1 MARKRIT
8 AEAGATG
15 VAVVPAQVNVMDR
28 SNPKWW
34 VQEVLHDAW
43 QQFDNAQERAVDA
56 AIHLGRELLDA
67 KEHLGHGNFLRLF
80 RDHANP
86 IENALPFNARW
97 ARNLM
102 TLASA
107 KTIANR
113 QYTTDLPASV
123 QTLATLARL
132 DDEVIEQAIESGEI
146 TPKLTQQQ
154 AKELVREKRQRSEPQ
169 AAPQELPTVPSPAP
183 RVEETED
190 ERLFRIFGKFK
201 SGFLELWTECIGND
215 PKLQRFAK
223 SYIREM
229 FYTLTGDEK

>member
-34 VQEVLHDAW
+34 VQEVLQDAW
-43 QQFDNAQERAVDA
+43 QQFTSSRDRYIQA
-56 AIHLGRELLDA
+56 AIEMGRDLLEA

-80 RDHANP
+80 KDHANP
-86 IENALPFNARW
+86 IENCLPFTRAW
-97 ARNLM
+97 AHETM
-102 TLASA
+102 KLASNKA
-107 KTIANR
+107 LSNVKHALH
-113 QYTTDLPASV
+113 LPSSV
-123 QTLATLARL
+123 QTLSMLARL
-132 DDEVIEQAIESGEI
+132 DDDVIEQAIESGEI
-146 TPKLTQQQ
+146 TPKLTRQQ

>member
-8 AEAGATG
+8 AEAGAIN
-15 VAVVPAQVNVMDR
+15 VATLPAKVNVYDQ
-28 SNPKWW
+28 SNPEWW
-34 VQEVLHDAW
+34 TSQVLHEAW
-43 QQFDNAQERAVDA
+43 QDFDQAQERAGEA
-56 AIHLGRELLDA
+56 AVRLGKSLIEA
-67 KEHLGHGNFLRLF
+67 KENLGHGNFLRLF
-80 RDHANP
+80 SDHASP
-86 IENALPFNARW
+86 VADCLPFTSRW
-97 ARNLM
+97 ARGLM
-102 TLASA
+102 TMASSNAIAKRNYSSVLPSSVRTLTMLAS
-107 KTIANR
+107 
-113 QYTTDLPASV
+113 
-123 QTLATLARL
+123 L

-154 AKELVREKRQRSEPQ
+154 AKELVREKRQRTEPQ
-169 AAPQELPTVPSPAP
+169 AVPQELPTVPSPAP
-183 RVEETED
+183 RVEESED